1 MEAEIY
7 YDICFEF
14 VIGEKYSYSADA
26 QCHETDPV
34 FTANHG
40 CPLSCPAVTLPFQF
54 LNLISNY
61 TLP

>member
-34 FTANHG
+34 FTAN
-40 CPLSCPAVTLPFQF
+40 LEIENTFN
-54 LNLISNY
+54 LNPKMDLFCLNVSITN
-61 TLP
+61 